1 MLSCADLHD
10 PAALLSL
17 RAEAL
22 AHGACQP
29 PIDYLTRLYRRGG
42 TLAEA
47 LDDCALT
54 REGRAWCLW
63 CRKTLAGALD
73 AELCLYFTRAG
84 MDPVLAVIWT
94 FQPPLDLSP
103 AERWHLLTLWHSATG
118 APARRR
124 PATERKL
131 ALS

>member
-17 RAEAL
+17 RAAAL

-29 PIDYLTRLYRRGG
+29 PVDHITQLYRRGG
-42 TLAEA
+42 TLAGLLAES
-47 LDDCALT
+47 ALT
-54 REGRAWCLW
+54 PEGRAWCLW
-63 CRKTLAGALD
+63 ARTTLADILD
-73 AELCLYFTRAG
+73 ADLHLDLTRAG

-94 FQPPLDLSP
+94 FHPPLDLSP

-131 ALS
+131 ALA